1 MNDERKRFP
10 GWILV
15 LVMALFIGGMGVAI
29 YLNVRPDPTLPRAP
43 IEKR

>member
-1 MNDERKRFP
+1 MNDERRRFP

-15 LVMALFIGGMGVAI
+15 LVMALFIGGMGVVI
-29 YLNVRPDPTLPRAP
+29 YLNVRLDPTLPRAP